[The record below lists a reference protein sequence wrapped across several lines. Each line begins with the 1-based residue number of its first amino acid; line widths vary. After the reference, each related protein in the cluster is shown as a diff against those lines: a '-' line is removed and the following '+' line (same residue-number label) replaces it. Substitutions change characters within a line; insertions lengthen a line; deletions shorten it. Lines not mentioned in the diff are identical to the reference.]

1 MSFENSLL
9 PTIQEVF
16 NNHHLYTY
24 PKTPFWFVC
33 LSNHQS
39 STGVKKCSAATTNKT
54 HKKRIIRLYGVLGL
68 LFKSQVLYI
77 WFSNNHKLSNNKC
90 HCYLFRPVLDAKE
103 REFGSQQ
110 HCYHSGRIT
119 FPRVALSNL
128 FVFPSYV
135 HICSPFSCATQD
147 HSVLLFLTRMIM
159 SYKKNKQYLLNEQS
173 SFLMLRVSYS
183 AICCVYSLVHWC
195 IFH

>member
-1 MSFENSLL
+1 MLIQKFPSDLSASVTISPPQQLKNVLL
-9 PTIQEVF
+9 LQQIKHT
-16 NNHHLYTY
+16 
-24 PKTPFWFVC
+24 
-33 LSNHQS
+33 
-39 STGVKKCSAATTNKT
+39 KKESYL
-54 HKKRIIRLYGVLGL
+54 RLYGVLGL

-77 WFSNNHKLSNNKC
+77 LFSNHKLSNNKC

-135 HICSPFSCATQD
+135 HICSPFSCATRD
-147 HSVLLFLTRMIM
+147 RSVLLFLMRIIM
-159 SYKKNKQYLLNEQS
+159 SCKKNKQYLLNEQS
-173 SFLMLRVSYS
+173 SFLMLRVLF
-183 AICCVYSLVHWC
+183 CNLLCLFTCSLMH
-195 IFH
+195 ISLI